1 MNIELRYLRYFIAVA
16 ETLHFGRAAEKLHI
30 SQPPL
35 SQQFQILEQQVGAL
49 LLERNNRNVRL
60 TPAGRQFLE
69 QAWQIIAQVNQA
81 ADWAA
86 RVHRGELGEV
96 TIGFTASAPFI
107 KSISASLLAFR
118 QQHPDVHIQMVDT
131 NTKQH
136 IGIMRNTPLPD
147 ALDYQL
153 LLREPLIAVVHQDH
167 PLASVADESITVRQ
181 LADEPFVFFD
191 RKVGTALY
199 EEILL
204 LLKRYDIDPYIT
216 QEVGEAMTIVGLVAA
231 GLGVSILPASFLRIK
246 IDSVRYLALRE
257 PDAKTEVWLVTNRQR
272 ALSASAQRMIHL
284 MLQGQ

>member
-1 MNIELRYLRYFIAVA
+1 MNIELRHLRYFIAVA

-35 SQQFQILEQQVGAL
+35 SQQIQILEQQVGAL

-69 QAWQIIAQVNQA
+69 QAWQIMAQVNQA
-81 ADWAA
+81 ADRAA
-86 RVHRGELGEV
+86 RMHRGELGEV

-131 NTKQH
+131 NTKQQIDPLLTGKLD

-167 PLASVADESITVRQ
+167 PLASVDGETITVRQ

-199 EEILL
+199 DEILL

-216 QEVGEAMTIVGLVAA
+216 QEVGEAMTIGGRARRVDTA
-231 GLGVSILPASFLRIK
+231 GVVSAYQS
-246 IDSVRYLALRE
+246 
-257 PDAKTEVWLVTNRQR
+257 RQR
-272 ALSASAQRMIHL
+272 ALSGAA
-284 MLQGQ
+284 GA